1 MADEPIP
8 TPMDALQAGIDRGGA
23 PDAEDAK
30 AKAREEADV
39 KAWADRIKRARKYDE
54 PARVQYAKDR
64 RYARGDSGSEV
75 AANIVGTNIDILE
88 SFLYARDPDVD
99 VRPSPSAEPPS
110 MDALRDAAEESVK
123 GHPDVQ
129 AVHDET
135 FQGVMQDS
143 GGDQATAKK
152 AAQQAADAFTA
163 KRVKDQFEQ
172 LRKRYQSRQR
182 DNKAFAE
189 TLEII
194 ISRLWKDAR
203 LKTRGTRWTRSSLTI
218 GVGVLKASW
227 QERTAP
233 SPETVQAINDLQP
246 NMARATALRAEIAD
260 DPGDSDAK
268 IAELQRQMT
277 ALQSQAERV
286 IARGFVV
293 DVVQGEDFQV
303 APGYAI
309 ADHLDAPWNAHRIA
323 MRHEDAKAEFKLTNE
338 QCKQATRF
346 AAKKPVMARN
356 ESAMLVDDLRAS
368 EADAYTSGASGDGYG
383 DDTGGQTDG
392 EFVMLWEIWDRDSN
406 SVLTMIEGIRGWVKP
421 AWNPTAT
428 TRFYPFFLVCT
439 SEVDGQRHPQ
449 SLPSRSAKLVDEYQ
463 RIGSA
468 EAEHRR
474 RVIPKTGFN
483 AGLMSPED
491 AAKLSRATI
500 QEMVPI
506 KPTQP
511 NTPIGNILQQITYAQ
526 IDQNLYDRSRINNEL
541 ERIWGIQEAL
551 SGSINTSKTATEA
564 QIQQSGFNARTGGR
578 RDALEAALND
588 LAQYTAEVAHAN
600 ISAEDAQAMAGPDAM
615 WPAYQ
620 GPNDL
625 NSLVVVDIRA
635 GSSGKPDT
643 TAERQ
648 AWANQLPLLQNGIVQ
663 IGQLRKADPLDVADA
678 LETLLQITAER
689 SGDRIDIGS
698 LVPQAGNGD
707 DGSAAP
713 SAEPAPPPLPI
724 QQSALMGPQTVAL
737 TTVLDQVRQSIL
749 SPESAT
755 AVIQAAFPSIPP
767 PLVQQMVGGVAV
779 TPGLGELGGMPGVP
793 APTATAAQVPHGQP
807 TVDELPPELQHVVAA
822 LTQQHPAQPPQSSIP
837 TQPQQNI

>member
-1 MADEPIP
+1 
-8 TPMDALQAGIDRGGA
+8 
-23 PDAEDAK
+23 
-30 AKAREEADV
+30 
-39 KAWADRIKRARKYDE
+39 
-54 PARVQYAKDR
+54 
-64 RYARGDSGSEV
+64 
-75 AANIVGTNIDILE
+75 
-88 SFLYARDPDVD
+88 
-99 VRPSPSAEPPS
+99 
-110 MDALRDAAEESVK
+110 MDALRDATEESVK
-123 GHPDVQ
+123 NDPDVQ
-129 AVHDET
+129 TVRDET
-135 FQGVMQDS
+135 FQAVLQDS
-143 GGDQATAKK
+143 GDPSMAQK
-152 AAQQAADAFTA
+152 AAEQAADAFTQ
-163 KRVKDQFEQ
+163 KRIKDQFEA
-172 LRKRYQSRQR
+172 LRKRYQARQR

-203 LKTRGTRWTRSSLTI
+203 LKARGTRWTRSSLTV

-233 SPETVQAINDLQP
+233 SPETVQAINDLQA
-246 NMARATALRAEIAD
+246 NIARATSLRAEIAD

-277 ALQSQAERV
+277 ALQSEAERV

-293 DVVQGEDFQV
+293 DVVQAEDFQV

-323 MRHEDAKAEFKLTNE
+323 MRYDDAKAEFRLTPE
-338 QCKQATRF
+338 QCKQATRY

-406 SVLTMIEGIRGWVKP
+406 TVLTMIEGIKGWVKP

-483 AGLMSPED
+483 AGLMSHED
-491 AAKLSRATI
+491 AEKLSKATI

-526 IDQNLYDRSRINNEL
+526 IDQNLYDRTRINNEL

-551 SGSINTSKTATEA
+551 SGSINTAKTATEA

-578 RDALEAALND
+578 RDALESALSD

-600 ISAEDAQAMAGPDAM
+600 ISIEDAQAMAGPDAM
-615 WPAYQ
+615 WPEYS

-625 NSLVVVDIRA
+625 NSMVVVDIRA
-635 GSSGKPDT
+635 GSSGKPNT

-648 AWANQLPLLQNGIVQ
+648 AWANQLPLLQNGIMQ
-663 IGQLRKADPLDVADA
+663 IGQLRGSNPLDIADA
-678 LETLLQITAER
+678 LERLLQITAER

-698 LVPQAGNGD
+698 LVPQAGN
-707 DGSAAP
+707 
-713 SAEPAPPPLPI
+713 APPP
-724 QQSALMGPQTVAL
+724 
-737 TTVLDQVRQSIL
+737 
-749 SPESAT
+749 
-755 AVIQAAFPSIPP
+755 
-767 PLVQQMVGGVAV
+767 
-779 TPGLGELGGMPGVP
+779 MPGVMP
-793 APTATAAQVPHGQP
+793 PGAPGQP
-807 TVDELPPELQHVVAA
+807 PPQ
-822 LTQQHPAQPPQSSIP
+822 PGQPPQGGPPPIP
-837 TQPQQNI
+837 QIPELAQAA

>member
-1 MADEPIP
+1 MTTNDPIP
-8 TPMDALQAGIDRGGA
+8 TPMDALQSGIDIA
-23 PDAEDAK
+23 ADPDPEVAK
-30 AKAREEADV
+30 AKVREEADV
-39 KAWADRIKRARKYDE
+39 KAWAERIKRARKYDE

-110 MDALRDAAEESVK
+110 MDALRDAAEEAVK
-123 GHPDVQ
+123 NDPDVQ
-129 AVHDET
+129 TVHDET
-135 FQGVMQDS
+135 LQAVLQDS
-143 GGDQATAKK
+143 GDPVMAQK
-152 AAQQAADAFTA
+152 AAEQAADAFTQ
-163 KRVKDQFEQ
+163 KRIKDQFEA
-172 LRKRYQSRQR
+172 LRKRYQARQR

-203 LKTRGTRWTRSSLTI
+203 LKTRGTRWTRSSLTV

-233 SPETVQAINDLQP
+233 SPETVQAINDLQA
-246 NMARATALRAEIAD
+246 NIVHATSLRAEIAD

-268 IAELQRQMT
+268 MAKLQRQMT

-293 DVVQGEDFQV
+293 DVVQAEDFQV

-323 MRHEDAKAEFKLTNE
+323 MRHEDAKAEFKLTPD

-406 SVLTMIEGIRGWVKP
+406 SVLTMIEGIKGWVKP

-428 TRFYPFFLVCT
+428 TRFYPFFRVRT

-483 AGLMSPED
+483 AGLMSQED
-491 AAKLSRATI
+491 AEKLSKATI

-551 SGSINTSKTATEA
+551 SGSINTAKTATEA

-578 RDALEAALND
+578 RDALESALSD

-615 WPAYQ
+615 WPEYQ

-625 NSLVVVDIRA
+625 NSMVVVDIRA
-635 GSSGKPDT
+635 GSSGKPNT

-648 AWANQLPLLQNGIVQ
+648 AWANQLPLLQNGIMQ
-663 IGQLRKADPLDVADA
+663 IGQLRNADPLDIADA
-678 LETLLQITAER
+678 LERLLQITAER

-698 LVPQAGNGD
+698 LVPQAGN
-707 DGSAAP
+707 AP
-713 SAEPAPPPLPI
+713 QPMP
-724 QQSALMGPQTVAL
+724 
-737 TTVLDQVRQSIL
+737 
-749 SPESAT
+749 
-755 AVIQAAFPSIPP
+755 
-767 PLVQQMVGGVAV
+767 
-779 TPGLGELGGMPGVP
+779 GGMPP
-793 APTATAAQVPHGQP
+793 GQP
-807 TVDELPPELQHVVAA
+807 PPQ
-822 LTQQHPAQPPQSSIP
+822 PGQPPQGGPPPIP
-837 TQPQQNI
+837 QIPELAQAA

>member
-1 MADEPIP
+1 MEPTP
-8 TPMDALQAGIDRGGA
+8 TPMDALQSGIAMAAD
-23 PDAEDAK
+23 PDPAVAK

-39 KAWADRIKRARKYDE
+39 KAWADKITRARKYDE
-54 PARVQYAKDR
+54 PARIQYAKDR

-110 MDALRDAAEESVK
+110 MDALRDAAEEAVK
-123 GHPDVQ
+123 NDPDVETVRQ
-129 AVHDET
+129 ET
-135 FQGVMQDS
+135 FAGVLQDT
-143 GGDQATAKK
+143 GDQATAQK
-152 AAQQAADAFTA
+152 AAEQAADAFTQ
-163 KRVKDQFEQ
+163 KRIQDQFEA

-203 LKTRGTRWTRSSLTI
+203 LKTRGTRWTRSSLTV

-233 SPETVQAINDLQP
+233 SPETVQAINDLQA
-246 NMARATALRAEIAD
+246 NIARATSLRAEIAD

-268 IAELQRQMT
+268 IAELERQMAT
-277 ALQSQAERV
+277 LQSEAERV

-293 DVVQGEDFQV
+293 DVVQAEDFQV

-323 MRHEDAKAEFKLTNE
+323 MRYDDAKAEFALSE
-338 QCKQATRF
+338 DQCKQATRY

-368 EADAYTSGASGDGYG
+368 EADAYTSGASADDYG
-383 DDTGGQTDG
+383 DSTGGQTDG

-406 SVLTMIEGIRGWVKP
+406 SVLTMIEGIKGWVKP

-474 RVIPKTGFN
+474 RVKPKIAFN
-483 AGLMSPED
+483 AGAVSPKTAEKLMAGVVGEWIPVD
-491 AAKLSRATI
+491 LTLPN
-500 QEMVPI
+500 VPLVNVVWAVAY
-506 KPTQP
+506 PP
-511 NTPIGNILQQITYAQ
+511 LDPA
-526 IDQNLYDRSRINNEL
+526 LYDRTRINNEL

-551 SGSINTSKTATEA
+551 TGSINTAKTATEA

-578 RDALEAALND
+578 RDALEAALSD

-600 ISAEDAQAMAGPDAM
+600 ISVEDAQAMAGPDAM
-615 WPAYQ
+615 WPEYS

-625 NSLVVVDIRA
+625 NSMVVVDIRA

-648 AWANQLPLLQNGIVQ
+648 AWANQLPLLQQGIVQ
-663 IGQLRKADPLDVADA
+663 IGQLRGSDPSDIADA
-678 LETLLQITAER
+678 LERLLQITAER

-698 LVPQAGNGD
+698 LVPKAGKTPMAMPG
-707 DGSAAP
+707 AQ
-713 SAEPAPPPLPI
+713 PP
-724 QQSALMGPQTVAL
+724 
-737 TTVLDQVRQSIL
+737 
-749 SPESAT
+749 
-755 AVIQAAFPSIPP
+755 
-767 PLVQQMVGGVAV
+767 
-779 TPGLGELGGMPGVP
+779 GMPG
-793 APTATAAQVPHGQP
+793 QP
-807 TVDELPPELQHVVAA
+807 PPQ
-822 LTQQHPAQPPQSSIP
+822 PGQPPQSGPPAIP
-837 TQPQQNI
+837 QIPELAQAA